1 MSVCRSVFVW
11 ALDYFAGVIA
21 VIDEKFRTVDERFQ
35 RNEPD
40 DAIVLIDV
48 EVAVGVFGVIA
59 EADIAHRHEGVTT
72 VKISLAFLQ
81 IENVALQ
88 SFQRRG
94 IGSKLLQY
102 CIEVMKSKNSFLGL
116 LLEIQLEDVNDSDER
131 KIRKDR
137 IRFYKKFGAKTFENV
152 EYYIPPQSGNIAEK
166 LHLMIIPFNEL
177 DDFSKKSVENIVRK
191 MHLEIY
197 DSKRM
202 DLIEKTVQSLSDTI
216 KLI

>member
-1 MSVCRSVFVW
+1 MTVEIVEEYEIADSNLIELYMNSFPAVERRPIEKLNEMVKNDEKYHLYLVKEDNLIIGFALVCELPDEKVSL
-11 ALDYFAGVIA
+11 LDYMVIN
-21 VIDEKFRTVDERFQ
+21 D
-35 RNEPD
+35 
-40 DAIVLIDV
+40 
-48 EVAVGVFGVIA
+48 
-59 EADIAHRHEGVTT
+59 
-72 VKISLAFLQ
+72 
-81 IENVALQ
+81 
-88 SFQRRG
+88 SFQKKG
-94 IGSKLLQY
+94 IGSKLLQF
-102 CIEVMKSKNSFLGL
+102 CIDSMKSRNSFLGL
-116 LLEIQLEDVNDSDER
+116 VLEIQLEDVNDPDEQ

-177 DDFSKKSVENIVRK
+177 DSVSKKSVENIVRK

-202 DLIEKTVQSLSDTI
+202 DLIEKTVQSLSETI

>member
-1 MSVCRSVFVW
+1 MTIEIVEEYEIADLNLIKLYMNSFPAVERRPIEKLNEMVKNDEKYHLYIVKENNSIIGFALVCELPDEKVSL
-11 ALDYFAGVIA
+11 LDYMVIN
-21 VIDEKFRTVDERFQ
+21 D
-35 RNEPD
+35 
-40 DAIVLIDV
+40 
-48 EVAVGVFGVIA
+48 
-59 EADIAHRHEGVTT
+59 
-72 VKISLAFLQ
+72 
-81 IENVALQ
+81 
-88 SFQRRG
+88 SFQRKG

-102 CIEVMKSKNSFLGL
+102 CIDSMQSKNFLGL
-116 LLEIQLEDVNDSDER
+116 LLEIQLEDVNDLDEQ

-137 IRFYKKFGAKTFENV
+137 IHFYKKFGAKTFENV

-166 LHLMIIPFNEL
+166 LHLMIIPFNEIG
-177 DDFSKKSVENIVRK
+177 DFSKKSVEDIVRK

>member
-1 MSVCRSVFVW
+1 MIWGICELPDEKVSL
-11 ALDYFAGVIA
+11 LDYMVIN
-21 VIDEKFRTVDERFQ
+21 D
-35 RNEPD
+35 
-40 DAIVLIDV
+40 
-48 EVAVGVFGVIA
+48 
-59 EADIAHRHEGVTT
+59 
-72 VKISLAFLQ
+72 
-81 IENVALQ
+81 
-88 SFQRRG
+88 SFQRKG

-102 CIEVMKSKNSFLGL
+102 CINSMQSKDFLGL
-116 LLEIQLEDVNDSDER
+116 LLEIQLEYVNDLDEQ

-137 IRFYKKFGAKTFENV
+137 IQFYKKFGAKIFENV

-177 DDFSKKSVENIVRK
+177 DNFSKKSVENIVRK